1 MIIFQ
6 VYLVSTKDTNLIHSL
21 DNYNLDSS
29 YGLVVCFIFL
39 LKSSKNQG
47 TVNCEM
53 EIAWE
58 GRDQKTSKS

>member
-1 MIIFQ
+1 M
-6 VYLVSTKDTNLIHSL
+6 DTNLIHSL